1 MSNVRRKQLQ
11 CAVLHNIFIEMNDDA
26 HEVSGDDIR
35 QLEEEVWGVEGVY
48 EYDGIMSIHIVEEH
62 VSISVELQAMHM
74 KSQE

>member
-26 HEVSGDDIR
+26 YEVSGDDIR

-62 VSISVELQAMHM
+62 ANISVELQAIHM